1 MGDCMQ
7 SGLTIARLTNLF
19 AVAVVGGLLAVGV
32 AGYLA
37 IGELKVGGPVYQRIV
52 QGKDLVA
59 DILPPPEYVIEAYLE
74 TNLALADPSR
84 LAERKAA
91 LAKLRKDYDDRHA
104 YWLGQD
110 MDAVLR
116 DRLVK
121 GAHAPAMRMWSVI
134 DQGFLPALERGEMD
148 AARAAFAA
156 ISDAYA
162 AHRADID
169 EVVKGADKLT
179 ADTEAFAAQREQT
192 FMLIL
197 WSVSAVV
204 LTIALA
210 GVAGVILGMVR
221 PVNAMT
227 RAMTALADGN
237 LDTEVPSVRR
247 GDEIGAMA
255 RAVEVFKEN
264 ARKIQQLHHSQADA
278 EARAMID
285 RQQSLRRMADDLE
298 NRIGEVIGVVA
309 SAATQLQASAQGMSS
324 VSEQTVR
331 QASAVA
337 VASEQAAANV
347 STVAAA
353 SEELSASS
361 REIGSQVSLASSIA
375 RDAASE
381 AETTNELV
389 RGLAEA
395 AGRIGDVVSLINDIA
410 AQTNLLALNAT
421 IEAARAGE
429 AGKGFAVVANEV
441 KTLANQTARA
451 TEEITAQIAQVQ
463 GRTDQAVD
471 AIANIARTIE
481 RMNEISGAIAVAVE
495 EQGAATQEISRN
507 IQQAHVGTSEV
518 AGNIA
523 GVSDGA
529 RESSE
534 SARHVLG
541 AAGDLHR
548 QTDSLRGAVDAFLA
562 GVRESSSTIQWG
574 EIWLTGHPVIDADH
588 EMLVRYVNEL
598 NQAVLG
604 GVPRAA
610 ASAILGKLVSYTKEH
625 FAREEGIWAAGGL
638 TSLDRHREIHA
649 ALAGK
654 VIDFQKEFD
663 AGRAELSAEVMVF
676 LRDWLVEHVFTL
688 DKAGVQSIIAQA
700 A

>member
-1 MGDCMQ
+1 MH

-19 AVAVVGGLLAVGV
+19 AVSLVAGFLAIMA

-74 TNLALADPSR
+74 TNLALANPDSLP
-84 LAERKAA
+84 ERKAA
-91 LAKLRKDYDDRHA
+91 LAKLRKEYDERHA
-104 YWLGQD
+104 YWLAQD
-110 MDAVLR
+110 MEAGLR
-116 DRLVK
+116 DRLVV
-121 GAHAPAMRMWSVI
+121 GAHAPAMRLWAVI

-148 AARAAFAA
+148 AARAAFAE
-156 ISDAYA
+156 ISAAYA
-162 AHRADID
+162 AHRAEID

-179 ADTEAFAAQREQT
+179 TDTEAYAAQREQT

-197 WSVSAVV
+197 WSVSGVV
-204 LTIALA
+204 LAVTLA
-210 GVAGVILGMVR
+210 GVAGVIFGMVA
-221 PVNAMT
+221 PVKAMT
-227 RAMTALADGN
+227 GAMTALADGE
-237 LDTEVPSVRR
+237 LSTRIPSVRR

-264 ARKIQQLHHSQADA
+264 ALKILQLRQDQAEA
-278 EARAMID
+278 EARAKVEQ
-285 RQQSLRRMADDLE
+285 RQSLHRMADDLE
-298 NRIGEVIGVVA
+298 NKVGEVIGVVA

-331 QASAVA
+331 QSSAVA
-337 VASEQAAANV
+337 AASEQAAANV

-361 REIGSQVSLASSIA
+361 REIGSQVSLASAIA
-375 RDAASE
+375 QDAASE
-381 AETTNELV
+381 AATTTDLV

-410 AQTNLLALNAT
+410 SQTNLLALNAT

-451 TEEITAQIAQVQ
+451 TEEITAQINQVQ
-463 GRTDQAVD
+463 DRTDQAVE

-529 RESSE
+529 QESN
-534 SARHVLG
+534 AAALHVLD
-541 AAGDLHR
+541 AAGALHR
-548 QTDSLRGAVDAFLA
+548 QTDTLRGALGEFLS
-562 GVRESSSTIQWG
+562 GVR
-574 EIWLTGHPVIDADH
+574 
-588 EMLVRYVNEL
+588 
-598 NQAVLG
+598 
-604 GVPRAA
+604 A
-610 ASAILGKLVSYTKEH
+610 ASAS
-625 FAREEGIWAAGGL
+625 
-638 TSLDRHREIHA
+638 SC
-649 ALAGK
+649 
-654 VIDFQKEFD
+654 
-663 AGRAELSAEVMVF
+663 
-676 LRDWLVEHVFTL
+676 
-688 DKAGVQSIIAQA
+688 
-700 A
+700 